1 MKTRMAVILCLCAC
15 QTYDFDPVTP
25 MAIAQTVK
33 EIEVNASPLK
43 PNLFLVVDKSG
54 SMRDP
59 VDPACSGTCVTKIA
73 ALQGAMDTFLT
84 QSGSA
89 VHLGMFAFPTDA
101 TCGPGDITRA
111 VQLDVG
117 NDDDTRLARAALL
130 VKTQIDLLEPSGGTP
145 TGATLHQLS
154 TYSPLQARDRSN
166 YAVLMTDG
174 EPNCNPANDANTC
187 TCTTPGATPCA
198 SGSSNLCLDDTGTA
212 SEIAL
217 LKDKGIKTIV
227 IGFGADV
234 SGASGASGLA
244 TLAAAGGFSRPC
256 QSASDC
262 DPGDSCNAGGV
273 DLCGRAASVCGHS
286 FFQAANGTD
295 LGKALDAIR
304 AATTCP
310 PCFQSLNARPAN
322 PSLIS
327 VLVNGAAVKS
337 GPDSWTYH
345 DDPAT
350 PSIEFTGSLCTELE
364 HSTPAA
370 PVQLEVRVVEP
381 L

>member
-1 MKTRMAVILCLCAC
+1 MAVILCLCAC
-15 QTYDFDPVTP
+15 QSYDFEGIKPI
-25 MAIAQTVK
+25 AIAQTVK
-33 EIEVNASPLK
+33 EVEINAAPLK

-54 SMRDP
+54 SMKDK
-59 VDPACSGTCVTKIA
+59 VDPSCTGSCPTKIA

-89 VHLGMFAFPTDA
+89 AHLGMFAFPTNA
-101 TCGPGDITRA
+101 TCGPGDITQA

-117 NDDDTRLARAALL
+117 NDDSTRLAQAALL
-130 VKTQIDLLEPSGGTP
+130 VKTQIDLLVPNGGTP

-154 TYSPLQARDRSN
+154 TYTPLQARDRSN

-174 EPNCNPANDANTC
+174 EPNCNPANDVNTC
-187 TCTTPGATPCA
+187 TCTTPGVSPCN
-198 SGSSNLCLDDTGTA
+198 SGPSNLCLDDTGTA

-234 SGASGASGLA
+234 AGSGGASVLA

-256 QSASDC
+256 SSGADC

-286 FFQAANGTD
+286 FFQAATGND

-310 PCFQSLNARPAN
+310 PCFQSLNARPSN
-322 PSLIS
+322 PSLIT
-327 VLVNGAAVKS
+327 VLVDGMAVTS
-337 GPDSWTYH
+337 GPDTWTYH

-350 PSIEFTGSLCTELE
+350 PSIEFQGNLCSKLEASTSDLPVNLEIRTVESL
-364 HSTPAA
+364 
-370 PVQLEVRVVEP
+370 
-381 L
+381 